1 MRDTSRTLLPRLAG
15 VLLTAALA
23 APLAATAPA
32 ASADGDGTIQLA
44 TPTLGRAGTG
54 LRLGVLD
61 PVVAPRGGPVDDEVR
76 VSVANIPNRTS
87 ARGFR
92 KSLEAITANRQD
104 FVVLN
109 EVGARDLD
117 TMRKVAKRYRA
128 YRDPVRDLTLG
139 GSQSMNNVVMWRAK
153 RWNLVDAGRVKVVDD
168 DRGYRLGEAF
178 TWDRYLTWTVLQ
190 RVTTGDVVSVVSLH
204 MPTNPEYYPKQPKDA
219 KGSRLRRYKRGMDR
233 VVEVVDR
240 LAQHGPVLLG
250 GDMNSHPTQGRW
262 TAPSKMAAAGYAYA
276 KDAGVMYLFH
286 PVGSTVTARRVVD
299 IASDHPALLTTIDLG
314 GVGPTG

>member
-1 MRDTSRTLLPRLAG
+1 MRALHRSRTGLLGL
-15 VLLTAALA
+15 LLTAALA
-23 APLAATAPA
+23 APLAPA
-32 ASADGDGTIQLA
+32 SSAGGDVELA
-44 TPTLGRAGTG
+44 TPTLGRSGTG

-61 PVVAPRGGPVDDEVR
+61 PVVAPVGGPVDDKVR

-87 ARGFR
+87 KRGFR
-92 KSLEAITANRQD
+92 TSLEAITENRQD
-104 FVVLN
+104 FVLLN
-109 EVGARDLD
+109 EVGVRDLEKMED
-117 TMRKVAKRYRA
+117 IAGRYRA
-128 YRDPVRDLTLG
+128 YRDPVRDLTVG
-139 GSQSMNNVVMWRAK
+139 GSQSMNNVVMWRRN

-178 TWDRYLTWTVLQ
+178 TWDRYLTWAVLQ
-190 RVTTGDVVSVVSLH
+190 RTTTGDVVSVVSLH

-233 VVEVVDR
+233 VLVVVDA
-240 LAQHGPVLLG
+240 LAEHGPVLLG

-262 TAPSKMAAAGYAYA
+262 TAPSKMATLGYAYA

-286 PVGSTVTARRVVD
+286 PGGSTVTARRVVD

-314 GVGPTG
+314 GVGPS